1 MAKQT
6 TRVLFKISGEALSK
20 DSSNRIDEMRLSRLV
35 SELRAVRNNDIEIAI
50 VIGGGNILRGL
61 AEQKELQI
69 NRVSADQMGMLAT
82 LINGMA
88 VADALKAEDIPCLLT
103 STLSCPQLADLY
115 TPQKSIEALDQGK
128 ILICTTGAGSPYLT
142 TDTGA
147 ALRACELN
155 VDVLI
160 KATMHVDGVYDKDP
174 RLFPD
179 SVKYDFISYKDFLS
193 SQLGVMDA
201 SAISLCMD
209 SHIPIRVFSFL
220 QHSLE
225 KALFDPTIGTL
236 ISEDINHVSSPRN

>member
-1 MAKQT
+1 MSKQT
-6 TRVLFKISGEALSK
+6 IRVLFKISGEALSK
-20 DSSNRIDEMRLSRLV
+20 DNGTRIDEMRLSRLV
-35 SELRAVRNNDIEIAI
+35 SELRAVRNNDVEIAL

-115 TPQKSIEALDQGK
+115 TPQKSVEALDQGK

-147 ALRACELN
+147 ALRACEL
-155 VDVLI
+155 DADILL
-160 KATMHVDGVYDKDP
+160 KATMRVDGAYDKDP

-179 SVKYDFISYKDFLS
+179 AVKYDFISYKDFLIQ
-193 SQLGVMDA
+193 QLGVMDA

-209 SHIPIRVFSFL
+209 SQIPIRIFSFV

-225 KALFDPTIGTL
+225 KALFDSNIGTL
-236 ISEDINHVSSPRN
+236 ISENVNHVYVSRH

>member
-1 MAKQT
+1 MSKRI

-20 DSSNRIDEMRLSRLV
+20 DAGSRINEAQLSRLV
-35 SELRAVRNNDIEIAI
+35 SELRTVRNSEIQVAV

-88 VADALKAEDIPCLLT
+88 LADALKAEGIPCLLT

-115 TPQKSIEALDQGK
+115 NPQKAIEALEQGK
-128 ILICTTGAGSPYLT
+128 VLICTTGAGAPYLT

-147 ALRACELN
+147 ALRACELQ

-160 KATMHVDGVYDKDP
+160 KATMHVDGVYNMDP
-174 RLFPD
+174 RTN
-179 SVKYDFISYKDFLS
+179 SNAEKYTQISHKDFLAQ
-193 SQLGVMDA
+193 QLGAMDA
-201 SAISLCMD
+201 SAVSLCLD
-209 SHIPIRVFSFL
+209 AHIPIRVFSFE

-225 KALFDPTIGTL
+225 QAIFDNIGTL
-236 ISEDINHVSSPRN
+236 IGGDAQ

>member
-1 MAKQT
+1 MSKRI
-6 TRVLFKISGEALSK
+6 TRVLFKISGESLST
-20 DSSNRIDEMRLSRLV
+20 DVGNRIDEVRLSRLV
-35 SELRAVRNNDIEIAI
+35 AELRAVRNCDIEVAL

-61 AEQKELQI
+61 AQQKELQI

-88 VADALKAEDIPCLLT
+88 VADALKADDIPCLLT

-115 TPQKSIEALDQGK
+115 NPQKSAEALHQGK

-155 VDVLI
+155 ADILL

-174 RLFPD
+174 RQFTD
-179 SVKYDFISYKDFLS
+179 AVKYDRITYKEFLAQ
-193 SQLGVMDA
+193 QLGVMDA

-209 SHIPIRVFSFL
+209 SNIPIRIFSFSKY
-220 QHSLE
+220 SLE
-225 KALFDPTIGTL
+225 QAIFDDNIGTL
-236 ISEDINHVSSPRN
+236 ISNEDV